1 MEFLLDITVT
11 PKISKCINLT
21 DERYILE
28 YKHLLWI
35 GFMSSLQFLL
45 FLDIGLIV
53 LQYSTFRH
61 PFIPAVSHEAMLQRH
76 IISFHDRSVHNVK
89 RLKLRNASY
98 HSVQSYILLSKNIK
112 IKI

>member
-1 MEFLLDITVT
+1 METLLYITVT
-11 PKISKCINLT
+11 PYTPKRINLA
-21 DERYILE
+21 DKYCKLE

-61 PFIPAVSHEAMLQRH
+61 PFIPAASHMQC
-76 IISFHDRSVHNVK
+76 
-89 RLKLRNASY
+89 LKDIQY
-98 HSVQSYILLSKNIK
+98 HSMTGV
-112 IKI
+112 